1 MKQSI
6 FVKGK
11 EMVKMIIG
19 VVYLVYCLMVTDK
32 LQKGRT
38 KRTFHLYTILEGV
51 INTHALL
58 LLLHSNTLASIYL
71 LEV

>member
-11 EMVKMIIG
+11 EMVKIIIG

-32 LQKGRT
+32 LQ
-38 KRTFHLYTILEGV
+38 
-51 INTHALL
+51 
-58 LLLHSNTLASIYL
+58 
-71 LEV
+71 